1 MTVLVRRATS
11 HFRSAVFQFFDHT
24 GDIGVDID
32 AADPG
37 ALFADAARAFSETIT
52 DREGLAAD
60 ELIEV
65 SLSADAIDLL
75 LVDWLSEL
83 VYRFDADGWLAR
95 DVEVEVSGTS
105 ASDQWTLRARL
116 SGARLD
122 PERHEVR
129 VLVKAV
135 TYHAL
140 EVVQIGPRWRARVIF
155 DI

>member
-1 MTVLVRRATS
+1 M
-11 HFRSAVFQFFDHT
+11 FQFFDHT

-37 ALFADAARAFSETIT
+37 ALFAHAAHAFTETVT
-52 DREGLAAD
+52 DREAVAAD
-60 ELIEV
+60 EIVEV

-95 DVEVEVSGTS
+95 DVDVEVS
-105 ASDQWTLRARL
+105 AADAEEAAEWTLRARL
-116 SGARLD
+116 SGGRLD
-122 PERHEVR
+122 PERQEVR
-129 VLVKAV
+129 VLVKAI

-140 EVVQIGPRWRARVIF
+140 EVVQTGARWHARVIF

>member
-11 HFRSAVFQFFDHT
+11 HFRSAVFQFFHHT
-24 GDIGVDID
+24 GDVGVDID

-52 DREGLAAD
+52 DREALAAD
-60 ELIEV
+60 ELVEV

-95 DVEVEVSGTS
+95 DVEVEVSR
-105 ASDQWTLRARL
+105 ASDQWTLRGRL

-140 EVVQIGPRWRARVIF
+140 EVVQIGSRWHARIIF

>member
-1 MTVLVRRATS
+1 VTVLVRRATS
-11 HFRSAVFQFFDHT
+11 QFRSAVFQFFDHT

-32 AADPG
+32 AANPG

-52 DREGLAAD
+52 DREVLGAD
-60 ELIEV
+60 ELVEV

-83 VYRFDADGWLAR
+83 VYWFDADGWLAR
-95 DVEVEVSGTS
+95 DVEVEVSRE
-105 ASDQWTLRARL
+105 SDQWTLRARL
-116 SGARLD
+116 SGGRLD

-140 EVVQIGPRWRARVIF
+140 EVVQIGPRWHARVIF

>member
-1 MTVLVRRATS
+1 
-11 HFRSAVFQFFDHT
+11 VFQFFDHT

-37 ALFADAARAFSETIT
+37 ALFADAARAFGETVT
-52 DREGLAAD
+52 DREALAAD
-60 ELIEV
+60 EIVEV

-95 DVEVEVSGTS
+95 DVEVEVSCS
-105 ASDQWTLRARL
+105 SDQWTLGARL
-116 SGARLD
+116 SGGRLD

-129 VLVKAV
+129 VLVKAI

-140 EVVQIGPRWRARVIF
+140 EVVQIGARWHARVIF

>member
-1 MTVLVRRATS
+1 VTVLVRRATS
-11 HFRSAVFQFFDHT
+11 RFRSAVFQFFDHT

-37 ALFADAARAFSETIT
+37 ALFADAARAFGETVT
-52 DREGLAAD
+52 DREALAAD
-60 ELIEV
+60 EIVEV

-95 DVEVEVSGTS
+95 DVEVEVSC
-105 ASDQWTLRARL
+105 APDQWTLGARL
-116 SGARLD
+116 SGGRLD

-129 VLVKAV
+129 VLVKAI

-140 EVVQIGPRWRARVIF
+140 EVVQIGARWHARVIF

>member
-1 MTVLVRRATS
+1 VTVLVRRATS

-52 DREGLAAD
+52 DRDALAAD

-116 SGARLD
+116 SGGRLD

-140 EVVQIGPRWRARVIF
+140 EVVQIGARWHARVIF

>member
-1 MTVLVRRATS
+1 
-11 HFRSAVFQFFDHT
+11 VFQFFDHT

-37 ALFADAARAFSETIT
+37 ALFADAARAFSETVT
-52 DREGLAAD
+52 DREALPAD
-60 ELIEV
+60 DIVEV
-65 SLSADAIDLL
+65 SLSTEAIDLL

-83 VYRFDADGWLAR
+83 VYRFDTGGWLAR
-95 DVEVEVSGTS
+95 DAEVEVSR
-105 ASDQWTLRARL
+105 ADDQWTLRARL
-116 SGARLD
+116 AGGRID
-122 PERHEVR
+122 PARHEVR

-140 EVVQIGPRWRARVIF
+140 EVVQTGAGWRARVIF

>member
-1 MTVLVRRATS
+1 
-11 HFRSAVFQFFDHT
+11 VFQFFDHT

-37 ALFADAARAFSETIT
+37 ALFADAARAFGETVT
-52 DREGLAAD
+52 DREALAAD
-60 ELIEV
+60 EIVEV

-95 DVEVEVSGTS
+95 DAEVEVSW
-105 ASDQWTLRARL
+105 ASDRWTLSARL
-116 SGARLD
+116 SGGRLN

-129 VLVKAV
+129 VLVKAI

-140 EVVQIGPRWRARVIF
+140 EVVQIGARWHARVIF

>member
-1 MTVLVRRATS
+1 
-11 HFRSAVFQFFDHT
+11 VFQFFDHT

-32 AADPG
+32 APDPG
-37 ALFADAARAFSETIT
+37 SVFADAARAFSETIT
-52 DREGLAAD
+52 NRGALPDTDAVE
-60 ELIEV
+60 I
-65 SLSADAIDLL
+65 SLSAEAIDLL

-83 VYRFDADGWLAR
+83 VYRFETSGWLAR
-95 DVEVEVSGTS
+95 DVKAHVSRTPD
-105 ASDQWTLRARL
+105 AWTIDARL
-116 SGARLD
+116 TGGRLD

-140 EVVQIGPRWRARVIF
+140 EVVETAGGWRARVIL

>member
-1 MTVLVRRATS
+1 MLVRRAAS
-11 HFRSAVFQFFDHT
+11 HFRSAVFQFLDHT
-24 GDIGVDID
+24 GDIVD

-37 ALFADAARAFSETIT
+37 ALFADAARAFTETIT
-52 DREGLAAD
+52 DREALEAD
-60 ELIEV
+60 EIVEV
-65 SLSADAIDLL
+65 SLSADGIDLL

-83 VYRFDADGWLAR
+83 VYRFDAEGWLAR
-95 DVEVEVSGTS
+95 DVEVAVSEAEGE
-105 ASDQWTLRARL
+105 WTLRARL
-116 SGARLD
+116 TGGRFD

-140 EVVQIGPRWRARVIF
+140 DVVQIGARWHARVVL

>member
-52 DREGLAAD
+52 DREALAAD

-95 DVEVEVSGTS
+95 DVEVGVSLE
-105 ASDQWTLRARL
+105 SDQWTLRARL

-140 EVVQIGPRWRARVIF
+140 EVVQIGPRWHARVIF

>member
-1 MTVLVRRATS
+1 
-11 HFRSAVFQFFDHT
+11 VFQFFDHT

-52 DREGLAAD
+52 DREALDAD
-60 ELIEV
+60 AIVEV

-83 VYRFDADGWLAR
+83 VFRFDAEGWLAR
-95 DVEVEVSGTS
+95 DVEVDVSEAEGE
-105 ASDQWTLRARL
+105 WTLRARL
-116 SGARLD
+116 TGGRID

-140 EVVQIGPRWRARVIF
+140 EVVQIGARWHARVIF

>member
-1 MTVLVRRATS
+1 VLVRRATS

-24 GDIGVDID
+24 GDIGVDIE

-37 ALFADAARAFSETIT
+37 SLFADAALAFGETVT
-52 DREGLAAD
+52 DRNALDAD
-60 ELIEV
+60 DTVEV
-65 SLSADAIDLL
+65 VLSAEAIDLL

-83 VYRFDADGWLAR
+83 VYRFDTDGWLAR
-95 DVEVEVSGTS
+95 EVEVHVSETPEGW
-105 ASDQWTLRARL
+105 ALRARL
-116 SGARLD
+116 NGGRLD
-122 PERHEVR
+122 PERQEVR

-140 EVVQIGPRWRARVIF
+140 EVNKTGTGWRARVIF

>member
-1 MTVLVRRATS
+1 M
-11 HFRSAVFQFFDHT
+11 FQFFDHT

-32 AADPG
+32 ATDPG

-52 DREGLAAD
+52 DREALAAD
-60 ELIEV
+60 EIVEV
-65 SLSADAIDLL
+65 WLSADAIDLL

-95 DVEVEVSGTS
+95 DVEVGVSEAEGE
-105 ASDQWTLRARL
+105 WTLRARL
-116 SGARLD
+116 TGVRID
-122 PERHEVR
+122 PQRHDVR
-129 VLVKAV
+129 VLVQAV

-140 EVVQIGPRWRARVIF
+140 EVVQIGSRWHARVIL

>member
-1 MTVLVRRATS
+1 MTVLVRRTTS

-52 DREGLAAD
+52 DREALAAD
-60 ELIEV
+60 ELVEV
-65 SLSADAIDLL
+65 SLSADGIDLL

-95 DVEVEVSGTS
+95 DVEVEVSG

-116 SGARLD
+116 SGGRFD

-129 VLVKAV
+129 VVVKAV

-140 EVVQIGPRWRARVIF
+140 EVVQIGPRWHARVIF

>member
-1 MTVLVRRATS
+1 MLVRRAAS

-52 DREGLAAD
+52 DREALDAD
-60 ELIEV
+60 EIVEV

-83 VYRFDADGWLAR
+83 VYRFDAERLAGPR
-95 DVEVEVSGTS
+95 CRG
-105 ASDQWTLRARL
+105 RRL
-116 SGARLD
+116 GAR
-122 PERHEVR
+122 RASGRFVR
-129 VLVKAV
+129 A
-135 TYHAL
+135 
-140 EVVQIGPRWRARVIF
+140 
-155 DI
+155 

>member
-1 MTVLVRRATS
+1 M
-11 HFRSAVFQFFDHT
+11 FQFFDHT

-52 DREGLAAD
+52 DREALAAD

-83 VYRFDADGWLAR
+83 VYRFDADGWLSR
-95 DVEVEVSGTS
+95 DVEVEVSG
-105 ASDQWTLRARL
+105 AADQWTLRARL
-116 SGARLD
+116 SGDRLD

-140 EVVQIGPRWRARVIF
+140 EVVQIGPRWHARVIF